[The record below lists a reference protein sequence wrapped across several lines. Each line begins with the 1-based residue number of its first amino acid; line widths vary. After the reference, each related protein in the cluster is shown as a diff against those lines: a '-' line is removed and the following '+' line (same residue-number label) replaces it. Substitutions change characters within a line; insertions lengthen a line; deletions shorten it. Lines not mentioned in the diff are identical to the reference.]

1 MNEFRIEGENVLV
14 NVPYAEA
21 YISTSLF
28 TDAKSTMSM
37 IFGDGIMTF
46 GMFYMRFF
54 KSEEEA
60 EEKRESTPLETF
72 QYPSPIF
79 TLPTSYETRTLTL
92 NGVEDECYVLRYYMD
107 DIMMESQT
115 VQNILNCE
123 AYLDALIKAKFPD
136 SLEYQDIFL
145 NWYRNFKMNGF
156 HPGTKAVI
164 LQVILA
170 ENARYAKDPT
180 IPFRKYAAKH
190 KDIKTSDYQ
199 LVNMNTIAANSSV
212 FAAIGFERVKE
223 KLATSITMSKN
234 NVEQSIS
241 PLEKVIL
248 Y

>member
-21 YISTSLF
+21 YISTDLF
-28 TDAKSTMSM
+28 TDAKSTVSM
-37 IFGDGIMTF
+37 IYGEGIMTL

-60 EEKRESTPLETF
+60 EEKRDSIPLRTF
-72 QYPSPIF
+72 NYPSPIF
-79 TLPTSYETRTLTL
+79 TLPSSYDIETVVL
-92 NGVEDECYVLRYYMD
+92 NGVEEKCYVLHYYMD

-123 AYLDALIKAKFPD
+123 SFLDTLIKAKLPNSMD
-136 SLEYQDIFL
+136 YQDIFL
-145 NWYRNFKMNGF
+145 GWYENFKMNGF

-164 LQVILA
+164 LQIIIA
-170 ENARYAKDPT
+170 ENARYAKDT
-180 IPFRKYAAKH
+180 NIPFRKYAATA
-190 KDIKTSDYQ
+190 KDIKPSDYQ
-199 LVNMNTIAANSSV
+199 LVNMNAITANSSV

-234 NVEQSIS
+234 NVKQSVS